1 MSVIIAE
8 QHVKIENLE
17 IQEKI
22 AEIVE
27 DGESKGTFKIITV
40 RIYSI
45 ILIQLKKKMFG
56 VSIVNYILLPRNI
69 VLTSYDLH

>member
-40 RIYSI
+40 RTYLI
-45 ILIQLKKKMFG
+45 ILI
-56 VSIVNYILLPRNI
+56 
-69 VLTSYDLH
+69 